1 MEAPMPFLS
10 ELHDPA
16 TLKLMKRALGEAT
29 LQTRCFNG
37 NAEADAELRIV
48 MVNRITAAVARG
60 ERDPNAL
67 KLAAMVGD
75 YGGPRSGLSDTG
87 AAAVSRR

>member
-1 MEAPMPFLS
+1 MPFLS

-29 LQTRCFNG
+29 LQTRCFKG
-37 NAEADAELRIV
+37 NAKADAELRIV
-48 MVNRITAAVARG
+48 MANRITAAVARG

-67 KLAAMVGD
+67 RLAAMVGD
-75 YGGPRSGLSDTG
+75 VGGPRYGLSATG
-87 AAAVSRR
+87 AAAVSRW

>member
-1 MEAPMPFLS
+1 MPFLS

-29 LQTRCFNG
+29 LQTRCFKG
-37 NAEADAELRIV
+37 NAEADADLRIV
-48 MVNRITAAVARG
+48 MINRITAAVARG

-75 YGGPRSGLSDTG
+75 VCGPRYGPSAMGAAAGPRS
-87 AAAVSRR
+87 

>member
-1 MEAPMPFLS
+1 MKAQMPFLS

-16 TLKLMKRALGEAT
+16 TLKLMKRALAEAT
-29 LQTRCFNG
+29 LQTRCFIG

-75 YGGPRSGLSDTG
+75 AGGPRSGLSDTG
-87 AAAVSRR
+87 RRAV

>member
-1 MEAPMPFLS
+1 M
-10 ELHDPA
+10 
-16 TLKLMKRALGEAT
+16 
-29 LQTRCFNG
+29 
-37 NAEADAELRIV
+37 I
-48 MVNRITAAVARG
+48 NRITAAVARG

-75 YGGPRSGLSDTG
+75 VAGPRYGLSATG